1 MAKGLYIVGT
11 GTDIGKTY
19 VTALLIKTLRQAGYD
34 VGYYKPAISGAASVA
49 ASDAGYVNTTA
60 QIGEDEDM
68 LLSYRYDHAVS
79 PHLAARWEG
88 RPVEKDVIIR
98 AWQRVCQAYPYV
110 TVEGSGGIICPI
122 RHDGQ
127 AIYYLEDIIRWLRIP
142 SVIVSHAGLGSINAA
157 VLTAYY
163 MQTKKLPVQG
173 FILNHYTGSPMEED
187 NIQMIEERTGLPVLA
202 TVRDGATLLDTNPV
216 QLQQLIGM
224 YGEGKMI
231 PCP

>member
-49 ASDAGYVNTTA
+49 VSDAGYVNDTA
-60 QIGEDEDM
+60 QIGEDEEL

-79 PHLAARWEG
+79 PHLAAQWEG
-88 RPVEKDVIIR
+88 HPVEKDVIMG

-122 RHDGQ
+122 RHDAQ
-127 AIYYLEDIIRWLRIP
+127 AVYYLEDLIRWLGIP
-142 SVIVSHAGLGSINAA
+142 AVIVSHAGLGSINAA
-157 VLTAYY
+157 VLTAFY
-163 MQTKKLPVQG
+163 MQQKQLPVRG

-187 NIQMIEERTGLPVLA
+187 NIRMIEERTGLPVVA
-202 TVRDGATLLDTNPV
+202 TVRDGDALLTADPV
-216 QLQQLIGM
+216 QVQRLIGL
-224 YGEGKMI
+224 YDEGR
-231 PCP
+231 